1 MDFDFTEE
9 QKNFREEV
17 KDFLKSELE
26 KGYFKPRQNA
36 WMDELSQEFSKKMAR
51 RRWIGL
57 TWPKEYGGQGR
68 SYIDRMIMQE
78 EMMKAGAPLAFHF
91 LGDRQVGPT
100 LIRFGSDELKKEFL
114 PKIINAEISFCLCI
128 SEPDAGSDLAS
139 VRTTAEEK
147 GDYYAINGQKVW
159 TTLGH
164 MVDFGWLLAKT
175 NLNPNVPKHRTLSE
189 FILDM
194 KAPGVTVQ
202 PLINILGIHTF
213 NEVFLDDVRIPK
225 NRIIGER
232 DKGFD
237 QIMEQMVYERAGIE
251 RLMQNYPVK
260 VCLVE
265 YAKTTKRNGRY
276 LWEDPLIRNT
286 IATLEIEFN
295 VGRILCYYVAWTIDQ
310 GKVPNYEASVCKIF
324 CTQFEKK
331 LSDVAT
337 QLMGLY
343 GQVLPGSKWAPFGGI
358 APESYLWSPSY
369 TLQGGTVEIL
379 KNIIALRGLKL
390 RTK

>member
-1 MDFDFTEE
+1 MNFDFTEE
-9 QKNFREEV
+9 QKKFREEV
-17 KDFLKSELE
+17 QDFLKLELE
-26 KGYFKPRQNA
+26 QGSFEPRQNA
-36 WMDELSQEFSKKMAR
+36 WMDGFSKEFSRKMSKKG
-51 RRWIGL
+51 WIGL

-68 SYIDRMIMQE
+68 SYIDRTIMQE
-78 EMMKAGAPLAFHF
+78 EMLKAGAPLAFHF
-91 LGDRQVGPT
+91 LGDRQIGPT

-114 PKIINAEISFCLCI
+114 PKIINAESSFCLCM

-139 VRTTAEEK
+139 VRTTAIEE
-147 GDYYAINGQKVW
+147 GNDYAINGQKVW

-164 MVDFGWLLAKT
+164 MADFGWLLAKT
-175 NLNPNVPKHRTLSE
+175 NLNPNLPKHKTLSE
-189 FILDM
+189 FLLDM
-194 KAPGVTVQ
+194 KSPGVAVQ
-202 PLINILGIHTF
+202 PLMNILGIHSL
-213 NEVFLDDVRIPK
+213 NEVFLDDVKIPK
-225 NRIIGER
+225 DRLIGEK

-237 QIMEQMVYERAGIE
+237 QIMEQIVYERAGIE

-260 VCLVE
+260 ECLVE

-276 LWEDPLIRNT
+276 LWEDPIVRNS

-295 VGRILCYYVAWTIDQ
+295 VGRILCYHVAWTIDQ
-310 GKVPNYEASVCKIF
+310 GRVPNYEASVCKIF

-331 LSDVAT
+331 LSDSAT

-343 GQVLPGSKWAPFGGI
+343 GQLLPGSKWAPYGGV
-358 APESYLWSPSY
+358 APESYLLSPSY

-390 RTK
+390 QVK

>member
-1 MDFDFTEE
+1 MNFDFTEE
-9 QKNFREEV
+9 QKRFREEV
-17 KDFLKSELE
+17 QDFLKLELKQGSFE
-26 KGYFKPRQNA
+26 PIQNA
-36 WMDELSQEFSKKMAR
+36 WMDGFSKEFSRKMSEKG
-51 RRWIGL
+51 WIGL

-68 SYIDRMIMQE
+68 SYIDRTIMQE
-78 EMMKAGAPLAFHF
+78 EMLKAGAPLAFHF
-91 LGDRQVGPT
+91 LGDRQIGPT

-114 PKIINAEISFCLCI
+114 PKIINAEISFCLCM

-139 VRTTAEEK
+139 VRTTAIEE
-147 GDYYAINGQKVW
+147 GNDYTINGQKVW

-164 MVDFGWLLAKT
+164 MADFGWLLAKT
-175 NLNPNVPKHRTLSE
+175 NLNPSLPRHKTLSE
-189 FILDM
+189 FLLNM
-194 KAPGVTVQ
+194 KSPGVTVQ
-202 PLINILGIHTF
+202 PLINILGDHSF
-213 NEVFLDDVRIPK
+213 NEVFLDDVKVPK
-225 NRIIGER
+225 DRLIGEK

-237 QIMEQMVYERAGIE
+237 QIMEQIVYERAGIE

-260 VCLVE
+260 ECLVE

-276 LWEDPLIRNT
+276 LWEDPIIRNS

-295 VGRILCYYVAWTIDQ
+295 VGRILCYHVAWTIDQ
-310 GKVPNYEASVCKIF
+310 GRVPNYEASVCKVF

-331 LSDVAT
+331 LSDAAT

-343 GQVLPGSKWAPFGGI
+343 GQLLPGSKRAPYGGI
-358 APESYLWSPSY
+358 ASESYLLSPSY

-390 RTK
+390 QVK